1 MDRKLDELLHA
12 LMQKMMITVSGEKL
26 ARDLNVSHS
35 TLTRWI
41 DKLRHSGIEI
51 HGELF
56 TGYRLV
62 RLPDVLLPQ
71 LIRSRLHT
79 HTIGKSL
86 YHFYAV
92 DSTNA
97 FALRLIEHGYKV
109 AEGTVVIAESQ
120 TAGKGR
126 LGRSWYSERESGLY
140 LSIIL
145 YPKAPPSLAPLL
157 TLATTIAAHN
167 AIERTTRLDVDI
179 KWPNDLL
186 IGGKK
191 VCGILAE
198 MQAEVDRIKMMII
211 GIGINVNHESFPEE
225 IAGRATSLRLAS
237 GRPQSRIEILVD
249 FLEEFEG
256 LYTTFEQKGPRVI
269 IDRWTR
275 LSSFANGRKIEIHD
289 GVRRI
294 AGVTRGLNPLGALR
308 VEQPDGRTEEVYSG
322 DVVGWE

>member
-1 MDRKLDELLHA
+1 MDRRLDLLLYS
-12 LMQKMMITVSGEKL
+12 LMQNMMIAVSGEKL

-35 TLTRWI
+35 TITRWI
-41 DKLRHSGIEI
+41 DKLRRSGVEI

-56 TGYRLV
+56 TGYRLLRV
-62 RLPDVLLPQ
+62 PDVLLPQ
-71 LIRSRLHT
+71 LIRPRLHT
-79 HTIGKSL
+79 NTIGKSL
-86 YHFYAV
+86 YHFYTV

-97 FALRLIEHGYKV
+97 FASRLIEHGYKV
-109 AEGTVVIAESQ
+109 AEGTVVVAESQ

-126 LGRSWYSERESGLY
+126 LGRSWYSEREAGLY
-140 LSIIL
+140 LSVIL

-167 AIERTTRLDVDI
+167 AIEKTTQLDVDI

-186 IGGKK
+186 VGGKK

-211 GIGINVNHESFPEE
+211 GIGINVNHESFPED

-237 GRPQSRIEILVD
+237 GRFQSRLEILVE
-249 FLEEFEG
+249 LLKEFED
-256 LYTTFEQKGPRVI
+256 LYLTFERQGPRAI
-269 IDRWTR
+269 IDGWLR
-275 LSSFANGRKIEIHD
+275 LSSFGNGRKIEIHD

-308 VEQPDGRTEEVYSG
+308 VEQSDGHIQEIYSG
-322 DVVGWE
+322 DVVSWE

>member
-1 MDRKLDELLHA
+1 MDRKLDELLYA
-12 LMQKMMITVSGEKL
+12 LMHNMMITVSGEKL

-41 DKLRHSGIEI
+41 DKLRGAGIDI

-56 TGYRLV
+56 TGYRLT

-86 YHFYAV
+86 YHFYTV

-97 FALRLIEHGYKV
+97 FALRLLEHGYKV

-126 LGRSWYSERESGLY
+126 LGRSWHSERESGLY
-140 LSIIL
+140 VSMVL
-145 YPKAPPSLAPLL
+145 YPTAPPSLAPLL

-167 AIERTTRLDVDI
+167 AVERATHLDVDI

-211 GIGINVNHESFPEE
+211 GVGINVNHESFPDE

-249 FLEEFEG
+249 FLEEFES
-256 LYTTFEQKGPRVI
+256 LYLTFEQRGPRAI
-269 IDRWTR
+269 IDQWTR
-275 LSSFANGRKIEIHD
+275 LSSFANGRKIQIND
-289 GVRRI
+289 GVRTI

-308 VEQPDGRTEEVYSG
+308 VEQADGRTEEVYSG
-322 DVVGWE
+322 DVVSWE